1 MRKIKLILSGVL
13 ILSLISGCAG
23 TTRWYLNGSSETQFR
38 QDDAICQS
46 YASQGYSAEGAK
58 YAGQG
63 AGYGSGE
70 LAALGGLLT
79 AFELSSVNANY
90 CQCMQS
96 RGYTKAN

>member
-1 MRKIKLILSGVL
+1 MRKIIILASFIFMLALIP
-13 ILSLISGCAG
+13 GCAG
-23 TTRWYLNGSSETQFR
+23 TTRWYLNGANEAQFR

-79 AFELSSVNANY
+79 VFELSSVNANY